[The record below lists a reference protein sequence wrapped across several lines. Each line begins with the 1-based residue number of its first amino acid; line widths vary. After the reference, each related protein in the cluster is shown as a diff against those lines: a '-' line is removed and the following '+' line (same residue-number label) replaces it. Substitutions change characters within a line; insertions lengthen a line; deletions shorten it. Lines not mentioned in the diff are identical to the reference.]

1 MKHFPT
7 AHQTNRLRTS
17 GRPRAR
23 HGVRRARACTK
34 ARPGTTRRAVE
45 DGTSPGQLHAAA
57 RGMLL
62 HCDTIYYTFTIQIS
76 GLLSLSLT
84 TPAGTPPLLLT
95 VVETLEY
102 NLPSRTTTI

>member
-1 MKHFPT
+1 
-7 AHQTNRLRTS
+7 
-17 GRPRAR
+17 
-23 HGVRRARACTK
+23 
-34 ARPGTTRRAVE
+34 
-45 DGTSPGQLHAAA
+45 
-57 RGMLL
+57 MLL

-84 TPAGTPPLLLT
+84 TPAGTPLLLLT